1 MDDNPRKS
9 ASSSQIPIVIA
20 SSECL
25 MNKLPS
31 CLIMDILS
39 RLPIKTILNC
49 RCVCKTWLHYISDSF
64 FAKLH
69 LERSPTSLLVKTIS
83 NNPESRSVQLVQI
96 TGKPVGLRFRV
107 VEEMKFVQEI
117 NLPYNNDFLIEN
129 SCNGLLCISKTFQDG
144 SHDDIYLCNPI
155 LGEYIS
161 IPLAAGQ
168 GTRHKR
174 SFSLGYSAI
183 TKEYK
188 VLHTFYSKK
197 GPDSQPEAEIY
208 TIGTGK
214 WRSIHKALHI
224 LDIFMFDSFVCGS
237 IHWELRGEDNCVNS
251 IGSFNFENEQFSQL
265 SLPPRYDEG
274 GVTLTVFEGC
284 LGVSFFNTCCETQFE
299 IWVMKEYGNKQSWTK
314 QFTVKNLGF
323 ENHYQ
328 PLIFLN
334 NGLILMMDNHE
345 RFVIYDTRRKFMKV
359 IRICQTRGSKYAIA
373 YKPSFVSLKDV
384 GKGEQLKM
392 SRKQAGRKDDKS
404 SSEGTYNC
412 TSHDQ
417 LSESIPP
424 QFQQEKLTKM
434 D

>member
-69 LERSPTSLLVKTIS
+69 LERSPTSLLLKTIS
-83 NNPESRSVQLVQI
+83 NNPESRNLQLVQI
-96 TGKPVGLRFRV
+96 TGKPLGLRFRV
-107 VEEMKFVQEI
+107 VEEMKFVPGI
-117 NLPYNNDFLIEN
+117 NVPYNDFLIEN
-129 SCNGLLCISKTFQDG
+129 SCNGLLCISQTFQDG

-161 IPLAAGQ
+161 IPPAAGQ
-168 GTRHKR
+168 ETRHQ
-174 SFSLGYSAI
+174 SNFALGYCAI
-183 TKEYK
+183 AKEYK
-188 VLHTFYSKK
+188 VLHTFCSKT
-197 GPDSQPEAEIY
+197 GSYYQPEAEIY

-214 WRSIHKALHI
+214 WRSIQKAL
-224 LDIFMFDSFVCGS
+224 LNLRMFIVDSFVCGS
-237 IHWELRGEDNCVNS
+237 IHWELRDEDDCVNS
-251 IGSFNFENEQFSQL
+251 IGSFNFENEQFSEL

-274 GVTLTVFEGC
+274 DVTLTAFEGC
-284 LGVSFFNTCCETQFE
+284 LGVSFFHTYSDPQYE
-299 IWVMKEYGNKQSWTK
+299 IWIMKEYGNKESWTK

-323 ENHYQ
+323 AKLYD

-334 NGLILMMDNHE
+334 NGLILMMQYRE
-345 RFVIYDTRRKFMKV
+345 FVVCYDTRRKFMEI
-359 IRICQTRGSKYAIA
+359 IRIWQTQGNNYAIA

-392 SRKQAGRKDDKS
+392 SR
-404 SSEGTYNC
+404 
-412 TSHDQ
+412 
-417 LSESIPP
+417 
-424 QFQQEKLTKM
+424 
-434 D
+434 

>member
-1 MDDNPRKS
+1 
-9 ASSSQIPIVIA
+9 
-20 SSECL
+20 
-25 MNKLPS
+25 
-31 CLIMDILS
+31 
-39 RLPIKTILNC
+39 
-49 RCVCKTWLHYISDSF
+49 
-64 FAKLH
+64 
-69 LERSPTSLLVKTIS
+69 
-83 NNPESRSVQLVQI
+83 
-96 TGKPVGLRFRV
+96 
-107 VEEMKFVQEI
+107 
-117 NLPYNNDFLIEN
+117 
-129 SCNGLLCISKTFQDG
+129 
-144 SHDDIYLCNPI
+144 

-274 GVTLTVFEGC
+274 GVALTVFEGC
-284 LGVSFFNTCCETQFE
+284 LGVSFFNTCCDTQFE

-323 ENHYQ
+323 GNHYV

-392 SRKQAGRKDDKS
+392 SR
-404 SSEGTYNC
+404 
-412 TSHDQ
+412 
-417 LSESIPP
+417 
-424 QFQQEKLTKM
+424 
-434 D
+434 

>member
-117 NLPYNNDFLIEN
+117 NLPYNNDFLIQN
-129 SCNGLLCISKTFQDG
+129 SCNGLLCISQTFQDG

-168 GTRHKR
+168 GTRHNS

-183 TKEYK
+183 TKEYQ

-214 WRSIHKALHI
+214 WR
-224 LDIFMFDSFVCGS
+224 
-237 IHWELRGEDNCVNS
+237 
-251 IGSFNFENEQFSQL
+251 
-265 SLPPRYDEG
+265 
-274 GVTLTVFEGC
+274 
-284 LGVSFFNTCCETQFE
+284 
-299 IWVMKEYGNKQSWTK
+299 
-314 QFTVKNLGF
+314 
-323 ENHYQ
+323 
-328 PLIFLN
+328 
-334 NGLILMMDNHE
+334 
-345 RFVIYDTRRKFMKV
+345 
-359 IRICQTRGSKYAIA
+359 GSKLVEKMASPLLKEHITAPVMINFLRAFLHSTLQMVTCLIA
-373 YKPSFVSLKDV
+373 SLQSFYL
-384 GKGEQLKM
+384 
-392 SRKQAGRKDDKS
+392 S
-404 SSEGTYNC
+404 SS
-412 TSHDQ
+412 D
-417 LSESIPP
+417 
-424 QFQQEKLTKM
+424 FQVLLR
-434 D
+434 DFR

>member
-1 MDDNPRKS
+1 
-9 ASSSQIPIVIA
+9 
-20 SSECL
+20 
-25 MNKLPS
+25 MNKLTS

-69 LERSPTSLLVKTIS
+69 LARSPTSLLLKTIS
-83 NNPESRSVQLVQI
+83 NNPESRNLQLVQI
-96 TGKPVGLRFRV
+96 TGKPL
-107 VEEMKFVQEI
+107 
-117 NLPYNNDFLIEN
+117 
-129 SCNGLLCISKTFQDG
+129 DG

-155 LGEYIS
+155 LGGYIS
-161 IPLAAGQ
+161 IPPAAGQ
-168 GTRHKR
+168 ETRHL
-174 SFSLGYSAI
+174 SNFALGYCAI

-188 VLHTFYSKK
+188 VLRTFCSKT
-197 GPDSQPEAEIY
+197 GSYYQPEAEIY

-214 WRSIHKALHI
+214 WRSIQKAL
-224 LDIFMFDSFVCGS
+224 LNLRMFIVDSFVCGS
-237 IHWELRGEDNCVNS
+237 IHWELRDEDDCVNS

-274 GVTLTVFEGC
+274 DVTLTAFEGC
-284 LGVSFFNTCCETQFE
+284 LGLSFFHTYSDPQYE
-299 IWVMKEYGNKQSWTK
+299 IWIMKEYGNKESWTK

-323 ENHYQ
+323 SNLYE

-334 NGLILMMDNHE
+334 NGLILMMQYRE
-345 RFVIYDTRRKFMKV
+345 FVVCYDTRRKFMEV
-359 IRICQTRGSKYAIA
+359 IRIWQTQGDNYAIA

-392 SRKQAGRKDDKS
+392 SRKQAGREDGKS
-404 SSEGTYNC
+404 SSEGAYNC

-424 QFQQEKLTKM
+424 QHITNGDLSDNISAEFLPVIASS
-434 D
+434 

>member
-129 SCNGLLCISKTFQDG
+129 SCNGLLCISQTFQDG

-168 GTRHKR
+168 GTRHKS

-183 TKEYK
+183 TKEYQ

-214 WRSIHKALHI
+214 WRG
-224 LDIFMFDSFVCGS
+224 IFPLIGS
-237 IHWELRGEDNCVNS
+237 ILLTEEGSHVYLLTFWNSCVE
-251 IGSFNFENEQFSQL
+251 IFSPSSSHRL
-265 SLPPRYDEG
+265 HLLLITG
-274 GVTLTVFEGC
+274 ILT
-284 LGVSFFNTCCETQFE
+284 
-299 IWVMKEYGNKQSWTK
+299 
-314 QFTVKNLGF
+314 
-323 ENHYQ
+323 
-328 PLIFLN
+328 
-334 NGLILMMDNHE
+334 
-345 RFVIYDTRRKFMKV
+345 
-359 IRICQTRGSKYAIA
+359 ICSHAGSKLVEKMASPLLKEHITAPVMINFLRAFLHSTLQMVTCLIA
-373 YKPSFVSLKDV
+373 SLQSFYL
-384 GKGEQLKM
+384 
-392 SRKQAGRKDDKS
+392 S
-404 SSEGTYNC
+404 SS
-412 TSHDQ
+412 D
-417 LSESIPP
+417 
-424 QFQQEKLTKM
+424 FQVLLR
-434 D
+434 DFR

>member
-1 MDDNPRKS
+1 LHEPLKTPQRSHSQSSSIVASNSQFLEANQSKENQETTLSMDDNPRKS

-117 NLPYNNDFLIEN
+117 NLPYNNDFLIQN
-129 SCNGLLCISKTFQDG
+129 SCNGLLCISQTFQDG

-168 GTRHKR
+168 GTRHKS

-214 WRSIHKALHI
+214 WRGIYKALRS

-237 IHWELRGEDNCVNS
+237 IHWVFRDEDTSVNG

-274 GVTLTVFEGC
+274 VVTLTVFEGC
-284 LGVSFFNTCCETQFE
+284 LGVSFFNTSSDPQFE
-299 IWVMKEYGNKQSWTK
+299 IWVMKEYGNRQSWTK
-314 QFTVKNLGF
+314 QFTGTNLAFG
-323 ENHYQ
+323 NLYV

-334 NGLILMMDNHE
+334 SGLILMMNNHE
-345 RFVIYDTRRKFMKV
+345 RLVIYDTRRKFMNV
-359 IRICQTRGSKYAIA
+359 IRICQTQGSKYAIA

-392 SRKQAGRKDDKS
+392 SR
-404 SSEGTYNC
+404 
-412 TSHDQ
+412 
-417 LSESIPP
+417 
-424 QFQQEKLTKM
+424 
-434 D
+434 